1 MARHF
6 EKRTDEEG
14 NEFVMYVNVNDI
26 GPRTV
31 ADCEHEIQMKR
42 DQIRQL
48 EADKVAII
56 AELAREQ

>member
-14 NEFVMYVNVNDI
+14 KDFTMYVDVKDI

-56 AELAREQ
+56 KELEA